1 MMTRRTYPRHSA
13 RIPLWAA
20 LVASLVGMPAMVV
33 LLAVFTPATPEVSDG
48 PAHRCEVEQVRFE
61 VGDDPVPA
69 QPNRSI

>member
-20 LVASLVGMPAMVV
+20 LVASLVGMPAMVI
-33 LLAVFTPATPEVSDG
+33 LLAVFTPAAPEVSDG
-48 PAHRCEVEQVRFE
+48 SAHRCEVEQVRFE
-61 VGDDPVPA
+61 MGTVPAAA